1 MLTLA
6 LLLLQDPAPAAV
18 PTAPPASPEVMSIRT
33 ACAKLAEA
41 VSYTVQQT
49 TLEEGGGPPPAAA
62 PTGGEGTPPPPPAPT
77 PVVFT
82 AQVQKGKPTRFVQ
95 DKLEAWREGEALVYR
110 TAEGAWERYARGRG
124 QGGGGGN
131 AELDPEA
138 ARAMRLRMSMATT
151 QMAHEVVAGLDAKI
165 AMAAATKD
173 GAKTVITGSLTPDGA
188 ASFGRRMGRGGRGG
202 APGGAQG
209 GGAGGAQGGGA
220 GGAAGGA
227 QGGAPSSTSSG
238 TFRCVISADGNLEVL
253 VFDILTKGTFG
264 ETSFERK
271 RHVEL
276 RVSAVGATA
285 VEVPA
290 DAAAKLAE
298 KPRDPAQE
306 F

>member
-6 LLLLQDPAPAAV
+6 LLLLQDPAPAAA
-18 PTAPPASPEVMSIRT
+18 PAPPPPPASPEVMSIRT

-49 TLEEGGGPPPAAA
+49 TLDEGGGPPAAAA
-62 PTGGEGTPPPPPAPT
+62 PTGGEGTPPAPPAPT

-82 AQVQKGKPTRFVQ
+82 AQVQKGKPTRFTQ
-95 DKLEAWREGEALVYR
+95 DKMEAWREGEALVYR

-124 QGGGGGN
+124 QGGGGQGGSAQGGAGGG
-131 AELDPEA
+131 AEPDAEA
-138 ARAMRLRMSMATT
+138 MRTMRLRMSMSTT
-151 QMAHEVVAGLDAKI
+151 QMAHEMLAGLDAKI

-173 GAKTVITGSLTPDGA
+173 GAKTVITGSFTPEGA
-188 ASFGRRMGRGGRGG
+188 ASFGRRMGRSGRGPG
-202 APGGAQG
+202 GGQGGQAPGAG
-209 GGAGGAQGGGA
+209 GGAT
-220 GGAAGGA
+220 
-227 QGGAPSSTSSG
+227 STSTG
-238 TFRCVISADGNLEVL
+238 TFRCILSAEGNLEL
-253 VFDILTKGTFG
+253 FAFDTLTKGTFG
-264 ETSFERK
+264 DQPFERK

-276 RVSAVGATA
+276 RVSAIGATV

>member
-6 LLLLQDPAPAAV
+6 LLVLQDPKPTAV
-18 PTAPPASPEVMSIRT
+18 PEAQPASPAVMSIRA

-41 VSYTVQQT
+41 PSYTVQHS

-62 PTGGEGTPPPPPAPT
+62 PAEGEGAPPTPPPGPT
-77 PVVFT
+77 PLVFT

-110 TAEGAWERYARGRG
+110 TEEGAWKRFARGSG
-124 QGGGGGN
+124 QGGGGQGG
-131 AELDPEA
+131 AEQDPEA
-138 ARAMRLRMSMATT
+138 ARAMRLRLTLSTT
-151 QMAHEVVAGLDAKI
+151 QLAHEMIAGLDAKI
-165 AMAAATKD
+165 AMAAASQE
-173 GAKTVITGSLTPDGA
+173 GAKTVITGSLTPEGA
-188 ASFGRRMGRGGRGG
+188 ASFSRRMGRGGRGG
-202 APGGAQG
+202 GQG
-209 GGAGGAQGGGA
+209 GGP
-220 GGAAGGA
+220 
-227 QGGAPSSTSSG
+227 GGAPSAVSSG
-238 TFRCVISADGNLEVL
+238 TFRCLISAEGHLELL
-253 VFDILTKGTFG
+253 VFDIVTKGTIG
-264 ETSFERK
+264 ETPFERK
-271 RHVEL
+271 RRVEL